1 MKKSAPTNLSFGPQ
15 SALIGFHVRRPA
27 TRTLPPNGPVTDPVP
42 DETPQHRPPLPF
54 PVNHGPLALGSS
66 GLTVRTLYTY
76 ILALSRGEREIQG
89 SGGSSAASSFPSS
102 TPAQETISPSPA
114 IRPASCS
121 ACATCPLT
129 FTARVTL
136 STMRSGT
143 PADS

>member
-27 TRTLPPNGPVTDPVP
+27 TRTLPPNGPVTDSVP

-76 ILALSRGEREIQG
+76 ILALSRGERKRQG
-89 SGGSSAASSFPSS
+89 SGGASAVSASSA
-102 TPAQETISPSPA
+102 PAQETISPRAEITS
-114 IRPASCS
+114 ASCS
-121 ACATCPLT
+121 ARTICPLT

-136 STMRSGT
+136 STVRTGT
-143 PADS
+143 PANS